1 MIPALSA
8 GQITF
13 DIVSGASGNKL
24 FSLFTETLGVEIMKK
39 KLLRYLPAVLFFLPL
54 VIPFRSELVL
64 FPTEKKYQLS
74 AYNDTTENTGNS
86 LSVLA
91 KVTDSLIVFDYT
103 LRSIRGFPYAGFM
116 INFFGVD
123 SFIDISSYDS
133 VCVDIVTKQASY
145 FEMQLKTFIEN
156 VTDMNDFRTY
166 HTMTCDVPVD
176 IQVKRYSLPK
186 GKFRLAPW
194 WDKWATNKFG
204 QLAKSLPREPDY
216 SKFFAVN
223 FESSSAKIENEP
235 DRFSIT
241 KIAFVKKHK
250 RGMVAL
256 ICVAGFA
263 AYVIIVFCIGFIIAQ
278 KKKLTK
284 STSLPTPMTDED
296 IPIHIP
302 PDVVELE
309 ARQLKDYIYKNYE
322 KSDLTLDMVAHE
334 VKISPPNRVTIILQH
349 KFNMTYPQYLNDIR
363 IKAAQKM
370 LTATDLPI
378 NDIGYNV
385 GYNNIPHFNRVFRE
399 IIGCSPKEY
408 RDNHKTPGSDIRL

>member
-1 MIPALSA
+1 
-8 GQITF
+8 
-13 DIVSGASGNKL
+13 
-24 FSLFTETLGVEIMKK
+24 MKK
-39 KLLRYLPAVLFFLPL
+39 KFLLYFPAFLFFIPL
-54 VIPFRSELVL
+54 VMPFRSELVL
-64 FPTEKKYQLS
+64 FPTEKKYQIS
-74 AYNDTTENTGNS
+74 AYSDTTESAGNS
-86 LSVLA
+86 SSKLT

-103 LRSIRGFPYAGFM
+103 LRSIRGYPYAGFM
-116 INFFGVD
+116 INLFGID

-156 VTDMNDFRTY
+156 VTDINDFRTY

-176 IQVKRYSLPK
+176 INVKRYSLPK
-186 GKFRLAPW
+186 EKFRLAPW
-194 WDKWATNKFG
+194 WDKWANNKFG

-223 FESSSAKIENEP
+223 FESNSGNVENEP
-235 DRFSIT
+235 DRFTIT
-241 KIAFVKKHK
+241 KIAFVKEYK

-256 ICVAGFA
+256 LCIVCFA
-263 AYVIIVFCIGFIIAQ
+263 AYVIIVFCIGFMFA
-278 KKKLTK
+278 KMKKLKK
-284 STSLPTPMTDED
+284 SESIPAPVTDED

-302 PDVVELE
+302 PDVIELE

-322 KSDLTLDMVAHE
+322 KSDLTLDMVAHD
-334 VKISPPNRVTIILQH
+334 VKVSPPKRVTVILQH

-370 LTATDLPI
+370 LAATDLPI

-399 IIGCSPKEY
+399 IAGSTPKEY
-408 RDNHKTPGSDIRL
+408 RDNHKNPVNDLQS